1 MKMNETKCTT
11 DAKWICC
18 TANVLSLRTLELNH
32 RQKLP
37 CFRCYAKLLPEAPI
51 TLKLLGNCNS
61 FTVDKLPHFRMT
73 LTEKLFYCTPRSSLT
88 VSILIFSRLQQKDPI
103 T

>member
-32 RQKLP
+32 RQKL
-37 CFRCYAKLLPEAPI
+37 YHALDAML
-51 TLKLLGNCNS
+51 S
-61 FTVDKLPHFRMT
+61 F
-73 LTEKLFYCTPRSSLT
+73 Y
-88 VSILIFSRLQQKDPI
+88 QKHQSP
-103 T
+103 